1 MNEGIG
7 PSRMSVQRSRT
18 VRLVS
23 IGKRYSGT
31 KALDDVSVEVA
42 GGTVHA
48 LVGANGAGKS
58 TLGKIIGGVIRPDD
72 GQMFVDDRPVRY
84 TSPREARIDGI
95 ATISQELSPMPHM
108 SVIENVYFGIEPR
121 RDGLVQWRQMRS
133 QYAELVSQWGF
144 ELDGNAK
151 VGALR
156 TADQQKVEIL
166 RAVASDARVIVMD
179 EPTSSLT
186 SVETKTL
193 HRMIAALRERGKTI
207 VYVSH
212 FLDEVLDLADTVTVL
227 RSGRLVRTAPAAEET
242 EESLVAGM
250 FGAAAAAEQFEKPQ
264 HVTAPVV
271 LDVSGLHR
279 KGVLSGHLAADPG
292 RRDRRPRRPCG
303 QRPHRACP
311 RDRGRRSDRSR
322 HDRRRRHRAAAS
334 ARPRMRWRP
343 GWRSCPR
350 AARTTGLF
358 LGLSLAANTTF
369 ADLRSVAT
377 RFGVLRLARER
388 VEDEGAA

>member
-1 MNEGIG
+1 
-7 PSRMSVQRSRT
+7 MSTDTVSQ

-84 TSPREARIDGI
+84 ASPREARIDGI

-108 SVIENVYFGIEPR
+108 TVIENVYFGIEPR
-121 RDGLVQWRQMRS
+121 RAGLVQWRQLRK
-133 QYAELVSQWGF
+133 QYEDLVSEWGF

-156 TADQQKVEIL
+156 TADKQKAEIL
-166 RAVASDARVIVMD
+166 RAVACDARVIVMD

-186 SVETKTL
+186 SVETSTL
-193 HRMIAALRERGKTI
+193 HRMIATLRERGKTI

-227 RSGRLVRTAPAAEET
+227 RSGRLVRTGPVAEET
-242 EESLVAGM
+242 EETLVAGM
-250 FGAAAAAEQFEKPQ
+250 FGAAAAAEHFEKRQ
-264 HVTAPVV
+264 HLSAPVV
-271 LDVSGLHR
+271 LDVSGFSR
-279 KGVLSGHLAADPG
+279 KGVLNDISLQIRAGEIVGLAGLIGSG
-292 RRDRRPRRPCG
+292 
-303 QRPHRACP
+303 
-311 RDRGRRSDRSR
+311 RSE
-322 HDRRRRHRAAAS
+322 
-334 ARPRMRWRP
+334 
-343 GWRSCPR
+343 
-350 AARTTGLF
+350 
-358 LGLSLAANTTF
+358 
-369 ADLRSVAT
+369 
-377 RFGVLRLARER
+377 LARAIYR
-388 VEDEGAA
+388 